1 MIWILATRGAA
12 TKLRDMP
19 FTETAI
25 EGVHSVVYK
34 PGITPIPGGGGD
46 TTVEPLG
53 TFSRGAHRIAGL
65 VLSYDGSAS
74 ETLFAIESD
83 IDLLIRYRAGN
94 GRKRLRTLTDVLF
107 IGDATVVIPS
117 INRGTPELIGVPFRV
132 QIPETDKLSDHVSD
146 VVEV

>member
-1 MIWILATRGAA
+1 M
-12 TKLRDMP
+12 
-19 FTETAI
+19 
-25 EGVHSVVYK
+25 
-34 PGITPIPGGGGD
+34 
-46 TTVEPLG
+46 EPLG
-53 TFSRGAHRIAGL
+53 TFSRGVHRITGL
-65 VLSYDGSAS
+65 VLSYDGSAA